1 MLPRRRLHV
10 LSGALSAHFTSAA
23 PAPVLRELHV
33 ADDPSAWRAAGF
45 CVDSA
50 GVSRVGSVAVR
61 LLGATGAGGRRGIV
75 GWGLSE
81 VAAVTTTIDGI
92 PCWRVDDTAAAGGA
106 GGGGGAGTEC
116 HQQQHPN
123 GSAAVDHVVLRS
135 DDWRRTD
142 GALLAQGLVCRRR
155 RDDIYPGITQLF
167 YRDGGPIIELVAPT
181 VGVAGEEDGGRKG
194 AEGGEAVAMGQKK
207 AKAAAAAAAL
217 AVFGLGQGGAE
228 RGCAVW
234 GLTLAVG
241 DLDASKALLGE
252 AASTVRSAKQPG
264 RRIMTLRNRQLDI
277 SVNVAFISDHVAG
290 AVPLVPSNL

>member
-1 MLPRRRLHV
+1 MLPRLRKPV
-10 LSGALSAHFTSAA
+10 LIGALSAHFTSAA

-75 GWGLSE
+75 GWGMSSI
-81 VAAVTTTIDGI
+81 AAATTTIDGI
-92 PCWRVDDTAAAGGA
+92 PCWRVDDSPVVA
-106 GGGGGAGTEC
+106 GGGAGTADV
-116 HQQQHPN
+116 QQHPN

-142 GALLAQGLVCRRR
+142 GELLAQGLVCRRR

-167 YRDGGPIIELVAPT
+167 YRDGGPIVELVAPT
-181 VGVAGEEDGGRKG
+181 VGGGGGGRG
-194 AEGGEAVAMGQKK
+194 AAEGGEAAMGQK
-207 AKAAAAAAAL
+207 AKAAAAAAA
-217 AVFGLGQGGAE
+217 AVFGLGQGAS
-228 RGCAVW
+228 GCTVW

-241 DLDASKALLGE
+241 DLDASKALLGD
-252 AASTVRSAKQPG
+252 AASKVRNAKQPG

-290 AVPLVPSNL
+290 AVPPPAKL